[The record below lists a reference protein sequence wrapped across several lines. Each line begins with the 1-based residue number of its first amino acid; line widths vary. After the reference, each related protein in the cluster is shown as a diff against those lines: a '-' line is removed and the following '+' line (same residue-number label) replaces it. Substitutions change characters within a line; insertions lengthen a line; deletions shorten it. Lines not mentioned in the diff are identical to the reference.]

1 MFSQFSTSTVA
12 RLTDTSERQMDY
24 WARTGLLRPSGKEAA
39 GKGSRRRYNF
49 QDIVAAQTIAAL
61 RQAECPLQKIQ
72 TAVRY
77 LRAHYPDRPS
87 SQVLARLTLLTD
99 GKTVYLLSDR
109 QQVMDV
115 VTQQMVWSVPLGKL
129 IQEAQAKVDALPRQ
143 WVETVHVGGRMWHL
157 QVNQDPEVGEYTV
170 QCRELP
176 GAIEQGA
183 TAAEAIAN
191 GKDAIA
197 SVLDYLS
204 KSGRTTA
211 GARHVQFG

>member
-1 MFSQFSTSTVA
+1 MFSQFSTRTVA
-12 RLTDTSERQMDY
+12 GLTGTSERQMDY
-24 WARTGLLRPSGKEAA
+24 WARTHLLRPSGKEAA

-61 RQAECPLQKIQ
+61 RQAECPLQKIR

-87 SQVLARLTLLTD
+87 SQMLARLTLLTD
-99 GKTVYLLSDR
+99 GNAVYLLSDR

-115 VTQQMVWSVPLGKL
+115 VTQQLVWSVPLGKL
-129 IQEAQAKVDALPRQ
+129 IQETQAKVDALPKR
-143 WVETVHVGGRMWHL
+143 WVEKVQVGGRTWHL
-157 QVNQDPEVGEYTV
+157 QVDQDPQAGEFTV

-176 GAIEQGA
+176 GAIEQGSTA
-183 TAAEAIAN
+183 TQAVTN

-197 SVLDYLS
+197 SVLDYMN
-204 KSGRTTA
+204 KSVKTTV